1 MATETVLSPLRVAI
15 LGLGLMGGSL
25 ALALRG
31 KCAALW
37 GIDPDPQT
45 VALAQAQ
52 GVVERASSRPEDLLP
67 QAELVIL
74 AAPVKAILQLLQQ
87 LPGLHPGQAV
97 VMDLGST
104 KSRIV
109 AAMQALP
116 ERFDPIGGHPMCGKE
131 RGSLAYAEAS
141 LYRGAPFAL
150 VALERT
156 SRRAEAL
163 AETLALEIGALPLWL
178 DAQVHDRWA
187 GATSHLPYLTANALA
202 AITPFEAAPLA
213 GPGLQSTT
221 RLAATPRRMMLDILA
236 TNRENVLAGLQRLQV
251 RLAGLEAR
259 LQADDWAGLEEML
272 EDGAV
277 RYEMLREHLNR

>member
-1 MATETVLSPLRVAI
+1 MATETLLTSLRVAI

-25 ALALRG
+25 ALALHG
-31 KCAALW
+31 KCTALW
-37 GIDPDPQT
+37 GIDLDPQI
-45 VALAQAQ
+45 VSLAQAQ

-67 QAELVIL
+67 QADLVIL
-74 AAPVKAILQLLQQ
+74 AAPVRAILDLLRQ
-87 LPGLHPGQAV
+87 LPELHPGPAI

-104 KSRIV
+104 KAQIM
-109 AAMQALP
+109 AAMQELP
-116 ERFDPIGGHPMCGKE
+116 ERFDPVGGHPMCGKE
-131 RGSLAYAEAS
+131 RGSLAHAEAG
-141 LYRGAPFAL
+141 LYRDAPFAL

-163 AETLALEIGALPLWL
+163 AETLALEVGARPLWL

-202 AITPFEAAPLA
+202 AITPFDAAPLV

-221 RLAATPRRMMLDILA
+221 RLAATPRRMMLEILA

-259 LQADDWAGLEEML
+259 LQAEDWLGLEEML

-277 RYEMLREHLNR
+277 RYEMLREHLTR